1 MAAMPNAGDALV
13 YVNEDGSVRELT
25 DAEKTYVETE
35 FSPLDGARPYVKSRY
50 FDRTAWGLQ
59 GYLLRTQVPHGMPI
73 QLPPQDTLQAQTPR
87 AVADSLMQLLRRH
100 GGH

>member
-50 FDRTAWGLQ
+50 FDRTTWGIQ
-59 GYLLRTQVPHGMPI
+59 GYLPRTQVPHGTPI
-73 QLPPQDTLQAQTPR
+73 HPPPQDMLQAQTPQV
-87 AVADSLMQLLRRH
+87 VADSLMQLVRRH
-100 GGH
+100 GAH